1 LERRTIKRWVHFA
14 LTVVTALYVVTGIGI
29 SDYRLVESL
38 SLGLLTK
45 ERSLW
50 LHGNLLQ
57 LFAVLLFLHIY
68 FKVRPMLKRKASAQ
82 DE

>member
-1 LERRTIKRWVHFA
+1 MEKTIKQWIHFT
-14 LTVVTALYVVTGIGI
+14 LTVVTSLYVVTGIGI
-29 SDYRLVESL
+29 SDHRLMESL

-50 LHGNLLQ
+50 IHGNLLQ

-68 FKVRPMLKRKASAQ
+68 FKVRPTLQRNASAQ
-82 DE
+82 DK

>member
-1 LERRTIKRWVHFA
+1 MEKRTIKKWIHFT
-14 LTVVTALYVVTGIGI
+14 LTAVTSLYVVTGIGI
-29 SDYRLVESL
+29 SDHRLMESL

-50 LHGNLLQ
+50 IHGNLLQ

-68 FKVRPMLKRKASAQ
+68 FKVRPTLQRNASAQ
-82 DE
+82 DK

>member
-1 LERRTIKRWVHFA
+1 VEDRTLRRWVHFA
-14 LTVVTALYVVTGIGI
+14 FTAVTFLYVVTGMGI
-29 SDYRLVESL
+29 SDYGLIEGL

-50 LHGNLLQ
+50 IHGNLLQ
-57 LFAVLLFLHIY
+57 IFTVLLFLHIY
-68 FKVRPMLKRKASAQ
+68 LKVRPNLQRGTGSH

>member
-1 LERRTIKRWVHFA
+1 MRRWIHFT
-14 LTVVTALYVVTGIGI
+14 LTVVTSLYVVTGIGI
-29 SDYRLVESL
+29 SDHRLMESL

-50 LHGNLLQ
+50 IHGNLLQ

-68 FKVRPMLKRKASAQ
+68 FKVRPMLQRKASIQ
-82 DE
+82 LK

>member
-1 LERRTIKRWVHFA
+1 MEKRTIKQWTHFT
-14 LTVVTALYVVTGIGI
+14 LTVVTSLYVTTGIGI
-29 SDYRLVESL
+29 SDHRLMESL

-50 LHGNLLQ
+50 IHGNLLQ

-68 FKVRPMLKRKASAQ
+68 FKVRPILQRKASVQ
-82 DE
+82 DK

>member
-1 LERRTIKRWVHFA
+1 LEKRTIRRWIHFT
-14 LTVVTALYVVTGIGI
+14 LTVVTALYVTTGIGI
-29 SDYRLVESL
+29 SDHRLMESL

-57 LFAVLLFLHIY
+57 LFTVLLFLHIY
-68 FKVRPMLKRKASAQ
+68 FKVRPMLQRKASVQ
-82 DE
+82 DK

>member
-1 LERRTIKRWVHFA
+1 VERRTIKRWVHFA

-68 FKVRPMLKRKASAQ
+68 FKVRPMMQRKASTQ
-82 DE
+82 DK

>member
-1 LERRTIKRWVHFA
+1 MEKRTIRRWIHFT
-14 LTVVTALYVVTGIGI
+14 LTVVTALYVTTGIGI
-29 SDYRLVESL
+29 SDHRLMESL

-57 LFAVLLFLHIY
+57 LFTVLLFLHIY
-68 FKVRPMLKRKASAQ
+68 FKVRPMLQRKASVQ
-82 DE
+82 DK

>member
-1 LERRTIKRWVHFA
+1 VEKTIKQWIHFT
-14 LTVVTALYVVTGIGI
+14 LTVVTSLYVVTGIGI
-29 SDYRLVESL
+29 SDHRLMESL

-50 LHGNLLQ
+50 IHGNLLQ

-68 FKVRPMLKRKASAQ
+68 FKVRPTLQRNASAQ
-82 DE
+82 DK